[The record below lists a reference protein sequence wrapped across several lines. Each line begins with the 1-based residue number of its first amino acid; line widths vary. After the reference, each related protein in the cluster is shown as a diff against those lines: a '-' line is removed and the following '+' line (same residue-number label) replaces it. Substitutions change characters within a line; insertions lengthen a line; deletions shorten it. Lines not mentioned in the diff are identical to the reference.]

1 MLTKQQTAYF
11 TTFGFLVFKKLYK
24 PEEIRKISD
33 ESDSIL
39 DEDRGGKPFDGK
51 ARQAVMRFVERRPFL
66 STLLTDDRIYE
77 GVKDLL
83 GENFFWI
90 GGDGNLYVGDTQWH
104 SDTSGNDNELDF
116 DKIKVALYLDPVGKN
131 TGCLRVFPGSHR
143 APLHQQLEPLRHLRL
158 AQRDVGGGGQ
168 TKTKGEQKA
177 DGVVSDFDDTPFGV
191 ENQHLPGFPIESEP
205 GDVVFF
211 NHRLF
216 HSSFGGK
223 TGRRMFTL
231 NYCQRPKTERHRAM
245 IRQNYQNRSRYEVSE
260 DPRYSDWILKS
271 DNQRIKKMMAI
282 PKEFGFK

>member
-1 MLTKQQTAYF
+1 MLTKQQKAYF
-11 TTFGFLVFKKLYK
+11 TTFGFLIFKKLFN
-24 PEEIRKISD
+24 PEEIRKITE

-177 DGVVSDFDDTPFGV
+177 DGVVSDLDNTPFGV

-231 NYCQRPKTERHRAM
+231 NYCQRPKTERHRTM
-245 IRQNYQNRSRYEVSE
+245 IRQSHQNRSRYEASE

-271 DNQRIKKMMAI
+271 DNQRIQKMMAI